1 MNKNTLILLVVIVA
15 LIMGTGLFFT
25 YQAWQEEQKKRKEAE
40 QANVRLIMDSIRKQ
54 KGFSETVKHE
64 LDKLAKQ
71 FETIEPDVTS
81 KIVKAIKLIEIN
93 QTENAIE
100 DLAVIMENLL
110 EYYYQKDNGFVT
122 WLKKVNKRIDLHNL
136 LTYCKVDKKISDVEY
151 QFFLGVKTIRNKEDH
166 TLNQKLDDYLNAT
179 GLIVGIGA
187 IVKIASFW
195 KEKKHLEFIPIASK
209 INNN

>member
-1 MNKNTLILLVVIVA
+1 MNKSTIIILVVLVCVFLGA
-15 LIMGTGLFFT
+15 GLYFT
-25 YQAWQEEQKKRKEAE
+25 NEKLKEERQKRKEAE

-54 KGFSETVKHE
+54 KGFSEVVKDE
-64 LDKLAKQ
+64 LKQLGQQ
-71 FETIEPDVTS
+71 FEAIEPDVTA
-81 KIVKAIKLIEIN
+81 KIAKAIQLIEIN

-110 EYYYQKDNGFVT
+110 NDYYSKDNAFNA
-122 WLKKVNKRIDLHNL
+122 WLKNRRADLHNL
-136 LTYCKVDKKISDVEY
+136 LSYCKEDKKINDVEL

-166 TLNQKLDDYLNAT
+166 TLNLKLDEYLNAT

-195 KEKKHLEFIPIASK
+195 KTKKVNQHLVIA
-209 INNN
+209 

>member
-1 MNKNTLILLVVIVA
+1 MNKNVITILVVVV
-15 LIMGTGLFFT
+15 LLMGVGLYFVN
-25 YQAWQEEQKKRKEAE
+25 QSLQEERKRRKEAE
-40 QANVRLIMDSIRKQ
+40 QANVRLIMDSIRRQ
-54 KGFSETVKHE
+54 KGFTEVVKHE
-64 LDKLAKQ
+64 LNELAKQ
-71 FETIEPDVTS
+71 FEAIEPDVTA
-81 KIVKAIKLIEIN
+81 KIAKAIQLIEIN

-110 EYYYQKDNGFVT
+110 DDYYKKDNAFLS
-122 WLKKVNKRIDLHNL
+122 WLKNRRADLHNL
-136 LTYCKVDKKISDVEY
+136 LTYCKQDKKISDVEL

-195 KEKKHLEFIPIASK
+195 KQKRQLELSPVM
-209 INNN
+209 

>member
-1 MNKNTLILLVVIVA
+1 MNKSTIIILAVLVCVLLA
-15 LIMGTGLFFT
+15 TGLYFT
-25 YQAWQEEQKKRKEAE
+25 NQKLNEEKQKRKEAE

-54 KGFSETVKHE
+54 KGFSEVVKDE
-64 LDKLAKQ
+64 LKHLGQQ
-71 FETIEPDVTS
+71 FESIEPDVTA
-81 KIVKAIKLIEIN
+81 KIVKAIQLIEIN

-110 EYYYQKDNGFVT
+110 NDYYSKDNAFKA
-122 WLKKVNKRIDLHNL
+122 WLKNRRADLHNL
-136 LTYCKVDKKISDVEY
+136 LAYCKEDKKINDVEL

-166 TLNQKLDDYLNAT
+166 SLNLKLDEYLNAT

-195 KEKKHLEFIPIASK
+195 KTKKYQ
-209 INNN
+209 NN

>member
-1 MNKNTLILLVVIVA
+1 MNKSAIIILVVLVCVFLGA
-15 LIMGTGLFFT
+15 RLYFT
-25 YQAWQEEQKKRKEAE
+25 NEKLKEERQKRKEAE

-54 KGFSETVKHE
+54 KGFSEVVKDE
-64 LDKLAKQ
+64 LKQLGQQ
-71 FETIEPDVTS
+71 FEVIEPDVTA
-81 KIVKAIKLIEIN
+81 KIAKAIQLIEIN

-110 EYYYQKDNGFVT
+110 NDYYSKDNTFKA
-122 WLKKVNKRIDLHNL
+122 WLKNRRADLHNL
-136 LTYCKVDKKISDVEY
+136 LAYCKEDKKINDVEL

-166 TLNQKLDDYLNAT
+166 TLNLKIDEYLNAT

-195 KEKKHLEFIPIASK
+195 KTKKVNQHLVIA
-209 INNN
+209 

>member
-1 MNKNTLILLVVIVA
+1 MNKSTIIILVVLVCFFLVA
-15 LIMGTGLFFT
+15 GLYFT
-25 YQAWQEEQKKRKEAE
+25 NEKLKEERQKRKEAE

-54 KGFSETVKHE
+54 KRFSEVVKDE
-64 LDKLAKQ
+64 LKQLGKQ
-71 FETIEPDVTS
+71 FEAIEPDITA
-81 KIVKAIKLIEIN
+81 KIAKAIQLIEIN

-110 EYYYQKDNGFVT
+110 NDYYSNDNAFKA
-122 WLKKVNKRIDLHNL
+122 WLKNRRADLHNL
-136 LTYCKVDKKISDVEY
+136 LAYCKENKKINEVEL

-166 TLNQKLDDYLNAT
+166 TLNLKLDEYLNAT

-195 KEKKHLEFIPIASK
+195 KTKRENQHLGIV
-209 INNN
+209 

>member
-1 MNKNTLILLVVIVA
+1 MNKSTIIILVVLVCVFLGA
-15 LIMGTGLFFT
+15 GLYFT
-25 YQAWQEEQKKRKEAE
+25 NEKLKEERQKRKEAE

-54 KGFSETVKHE
+54 KGFSEVVKDE
-64 LDKLAKQ
+64 LKQLGQQ
-71 FETIEPDVTS
+71 FEAIEPDVTA
-81 KIVKAIKLIEIN
+81 KIAKAIQLIEIN

-110 EYYYQKDNGFVT
+110 NDYYSKDNAFKA
-122 WLKKVNKRIDLHNL
+122 WLKNRRADLHNL
-136 LTYCKVDKKISDVEY
+136 LSYCKEDKKINDVEL

-166 TLNQKLDDYLNAT
+166 TLNLKLDEYLNAT

-195 KEKKHLEFIPIASK
+195 KTKKLNQHLVIA
-209 INNN
+209 

>member
-1 MNKNTLILLVVIVA
+1 MNKNVIIILVVVV
-15 LIMGTGLFFT
+15 LLMGVGLYFVN
-25 YQAWQEEQKKRKEAE
+25 QSLQEERKRRKEAE
-40 QANVRLIMDSIRKQ
+40 QANVRLIMDSIRRQ
-54 KGFSETVKHE
+54 KGFTEVVKHE
-64 LDKLAKQ
+64 LNELAKQ
-71 FETIEPDVTS
+71 FEAIEPDVTA
-81 KIVKAIKLIEIN
+81 KIAKAIQLIEIN

-110 EYYYQKDNGFVT
+110 DDYYKKDNAFLS
-122 WLKKVNKRIDLHNL
+122 WLKNRRADLHNL
-136 LTYCKVDKKISDVEY
+136 LTYCKQDKKISDVEL

-195 KEKKHLEFIPIASK
+195 KQKRQLELSPVM
-209 INNN
+209 

>member
-1 MNKNTLILLVVIVA
+1 MNKNTLIIIAIVTIVVLGA
-15 LIMGTGLFFT
+15 GFYFT
-25 YQAWQEEQKKRKEAE
+25 NQSLKEERQKRKDAE

-54 KGFSETVKHE
+54 KGFTEVVKHE
-64 LDKLAKQ
+64 LDLLAKQ
-71 FETIEPDVTS
+71 FEGIEPDVTK
-81 KIVKAIKLIEIN
+81 KIAKAIQLIEIN

-110 EYYYQKDNGFVT
+110 EDYYKKDSAFISWMKNRRT
-122 WLKKVNKRIDLHNL
+122 SLHHL
-136 LTYCKVDKKISDVEY
+136 LTYCNKDKKINDVEL

-195 KEKKHLEFIPIASK
+195 KQKKQLDLLTIA
-209 INNN
+209 

>member
-1 MNKNTLILLVVIVA
+1 MPL
-15 LIMGTGLFFT
+15 
-25 YQAWQEEQKKRKEAE
+25 
-40 QANVRLIMDSIRKQ
+40 
-54 KGFSETVKHE
+54 
-64 LDKLAKQ
+64 
-71 FETIEPDVTS
+71 
-81 KIVKAIKLIEIN
+81 
-93 QTENAIE
+93 IE